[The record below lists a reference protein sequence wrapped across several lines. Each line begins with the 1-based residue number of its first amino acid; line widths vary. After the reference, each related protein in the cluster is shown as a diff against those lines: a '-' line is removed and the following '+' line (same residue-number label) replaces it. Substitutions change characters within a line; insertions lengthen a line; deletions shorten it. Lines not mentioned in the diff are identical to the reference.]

1 MLLQLTFYF
10 SICRTSRDP
19 LPQRHVFCRKIYFV
33 YFWNYLFSKKYMK
46 ICISYCWAEPEVICL
61 KTLLLEFCKDE
72 MNRALLTSSLKFLR
86 TCFMIKLHWIFKL
99 GRNIKF
105 IQLVN
110 VVLARP
116 NTLLLTYLV
125 LIVSRAHKAF
135 TEDLNYCLFAD
146 ICCTMLQ
153 GHPWSF
159 IFSTDVRRVS
169 LADLFFSRWS
179 LS

>member
-1 MLLQLTFYF
+1 MFHNIFFFFAYCFYLYQFLSNGRYKSQDQVQDVLLC
-10 SICRTSRDP
+10 SNVCCCNWPCRTSRDP

-105 IQLVN
+105 
-110 VVLARP
+110 
-116 NTLLLTYLV
+116 T
-125 LIVSRAHKAF
+125 
-135 TEDLNYCLFAD
+135 
-146 ICCTMLQ
+146 
-153 GHPWSF
+153 
-159 IFSTDVRRVS
+159 FS
-169 LADLFFSRWS
+169 
-179 LS
+179 

>member
-1 MLLQLTFYF
+1 MSGGKIPLINYSSKVFICFITYFFSLRIVFICTSFCLTVDISLKIKFKMFYCVQMYAAATDLLFLNLSYVKG
-10 SICRTSRDP
+10 P

-105 IQLVN
+105 
-110 VVLARP
+110 
-116 NTLLLTYLV
+116 T
-125 LIVSRAHKAF
+125 
-135 TEDLNYCLFAD
+135 
-146 ICCTMLQ
+146 
-153 GHPWSF
+153 
-159 IFSTDVRRVS
+159 FS
-169 LADLFFSRWS
+169 
-179 LS
+179 

>member
-1 MLLQLTFYF
+1 MSGGKIPLINYSSKVFICFITYFFSLRIVFICTSFCLTVDISLKIKFKMFYCVQMYAAATDLLFLNLSYVKGP
-10 SICRTSRDP
+10 TSSTSCVLSKNLLR
-19 LPQRHVFCRKIYFV
+19 

-105 IQLVN
+105 
-110 VVLARP
+110 
-116 NTLLLTYLV
+116 T
-125 LIVSRAHKAF
+125 
-135 TEDLNYCLFAD
+135 
-146 ICCTMLQ
+146 
-153 GHPWSF
+153 
-159 IFSTDVRRVS
+159 FS
-169 LADLFFSRWS
+169 
-179 LS
+179 